1 MGEGRLRIVAGLI
14 RLTGEWDLAQD
25 CVQDAAI
32 RALEVW
38 PRDGLPDNPLAWLST
53 TAHRRA
59 VDLLRRRR
67 TEREKVV
74 VLQRMSER
82 DPAEMNSQDDRLALL
97 FTCCHPGTAAGRPGR
112 PHLEDGLRTDHP

>member
-14 RLTGEWDLAQD
+14 RLTGEWELAQD

-38 PRDGLPDNPLAWLST
+38 SRDGLPDNPLSWLST

-67 TEREKVV
+67 TQREKLV

-82 DPAEMNSQDDRLALL
+82 I
-97 FTCCHPGTAAGRPGR
+97 RPR
-112 PHLEDGLRTDHP
+112 